1 MSPQAKEKKTVSERR
16 EYQREFRRRKK
27 EDLRQRKLSV
37 PGRNIRDNP
46 DYEDIIEAIKEEQ
59 SAEVEEVSKHA

>member
-1 MSPQAKEKKTVSERR
+1 MSERR

-37 PGRNIRDNP
+37 PGRHIRENP
-46 DYEDIIEAIKEEQ
+46 DYADIIEAIKEEQ
-59 SAEVEEVSKHA
+59 SANTEEVLQHA